1 MRLERRKPSGR
12 EKDEASIKLLELLR
26 EKLYSDDS
34 STARRAAF
42 NLSWMQEDGLQ
53 ILKEALFGGSS
64 KRAKNAAVYGMRCM
78 QGRMKKM
85 ALNVL
90 EQGLKHRNINVR
102 DACSHALSLISR
114 RTQGKSLS
122 KGPAPAGR
130 FAIREIPEGTRK
142 AGTQMGAKK
151 RNPQEREG

>member
-42 NLSWMQEDGLQ
+42 NLSWIQEDGLD
-53 ILKEALFGGSS
+53 ILKEALFVGSS

-102 DACSHALSLISR
+102 DACSHAFSMISR
-114 RTQGKSLS
+114 RTQGKSPS

-130 FAIREIPEGTRK
+130 FAITEIPKGTRK

-151 RNPQEREG
+151 RNPQER